1 MERDTSFGHWVYS
14 RRRELRLS
22 RVELAA
28 QVGCAAVTMRKIEED
43 ARRPSPQMAALLA
56 ERLGLAPPARAI
68 FVRVARGEL
77 NVEHLAAL
85 PLASPDSLPAP
96 ASAVQRERIPTPL
109 RTNLPAPLTSFV
121 GRETELAEIAAAVA
135 DHRLVTL
142 TGVGGVGKT
151 RLCIE
156 AGIRMVRGGS
166 ADIAPD
172 GVWLVELAA
181 LAEPTLV
188 APAIARAFRLHE
200 QPGRSA
206 LEQLQDHLA
215 DTQLLLILD
224 NCEHLV
230 DGCAT
235 VAEQLLL
242 RCWRLRIFATSREL
256 LRVPGEWAY
265 PVAPLALPALSE
277 TRPAQVLAAPAAQ
290 LFVARMDAG
299 RAPTEA
305 AGIVAIA
312 QICRQLDGIPLALE
326 LAAPLAQSLALPE
339 IARQLQDHLAILTN
353 AYRTAIP
360 RHQTMHS
367 ALVWSYRLLA
377 PAEQRL
383 LARCAVF
390 AGGWTPEA
398 AEAVCADGEPVRGRL
413 ERLAASSLALR
424 EGQGGQA
431 RYRLLEPV
439 RQFAQAQLAARGD
452 EEAAVC
458 GRHAAHFLSMLA
470 ARGADLKGARQIEA
484 LGEIAKES
492 ENVRAAWRW
501 ATEAGAIGLLAP
513 AVGALGLAYE
523 WLGRS
528 AEGLAAMGGAVDM
541 VSAAPL
547 APAELYAI
555 LLAGQARFA
564 FLLGDGAGAAG
575 LLTQAQIALDT
586 RGSGGAATDGAR
598 AEVLLHCGRCLASQ
612 DLVVARDALAQ
623 SQALFHALGDRWGEA
638 TSMAEMGLVANSL
651 HGNYAKAVRFLEQ
664 SVTLYRSLGDR
675 VGLSKALLYLS
686 QNHRYLNRVPESLAL
701 AREAYAIA
709 EELDNPRAIA
719 HAAGNLGSAL
729 EWSGDYD
736 ESYAMLH
743 RALAITY
750 DLGHRS
756 ELPAIYHALGLT
768 TLYLGRYVE
777 ARATYTTGLA
787 AAQAVDATLEA
798 GGLLFCLAMVALAEG
813 AYMEARAL
821 AEEAIAVN
829 RRIGDEFGLLIART
843 ICAFADYRLGDQARA
858 RASII
863 TALRTELLKR
873 NPMHWGFWLIA
884 LMLADDGAPERAAAT
899 FALAEQIR
907 HEDNVWAQDIVLRE
921 VRAII
926 AALPPDVAAAAQAR
940 WAGRDVWEA
949 AAELL
954 TELEAE
960 GWGVGGSEEP
970 ERTIAPRP

>member
-1 MERDTSFGHWVYS
+1 
-14 RRRELRLS
+14 
-22 RVELAA
+22 
-28 QVGCAAVTMRKIEED
+28 
-43 ARRPSPQMAALLA
+43 
-56 ERLGLAPPARAI
+56 
-68 FVRVARGEL
+68 
-77 NVEHLAAL
+77 
-85 PLASPDSLPAP
+85 
-96 ASAVQRERIPTPL
+96 
-109 RTNLPAPLTSFV
+109 
-121 GRETELAEIAAAVA
+121 
-135 DHRLVTL
+135 
-142 TGVGGVGKT
+142 
-151 RLCIE
+151 
-156 AGIRMVRGGS
+156 
-166 ADIAPD
+166 
-172 GVWLVELAA
+172 
-181 LAEPTLV
+181 
-188 APAIARAFRLHE
+188 
-200 QPGRSA
+200 
-206 LEQLQDHLA
+206 
-215 DTQLLLILD
+215 
-224 NCEHLV
+224 
-230 DGCAT
+230 
-235 VAEQLLL
+235 
-242 RCWRLRIFATSREL
+242 
-256 LRVPGEWAY
+256 
-265 PVAPLALPALSE
+265 
-277 TRPAQVLAAPAAQ
+277 
-290 LFVARMDAG
+290 
-299 RAPTEA
+299 
-305 AGIVAIA
+305 
-312 QICRQLDGIPLALE
+312 
-326 LAAPLAQSLALPE
+326 
-339 IARQLQDHLAILTN
+339 
-353 AYRTAIP
+353 
-360 RHQTMHS
+360 
-367 ALVWSYRLLA
+367 
-377 PAEQRL
+377 
-383 LARCAVF
+383 
-390 AGGWTPEA
+390 
-398 AEAVCADGEPVRGRL
+398 
-413 ERLAASSLALR
+413 
-424 EGQGGQA
+424 
-431 RYRLLEPV
+431 
-439 RQFAQAQLAARGD
+439 
-452 EEAAVC
+452 
-458 GRHAAHFLSMLA
+458 
-470 ARGADLKGARQIEA
+470 
-484 LGEIAKES
+484 
-492 ENVRAAWRW
+492 
-501 ATEAGAIGLLAP
+501 
-513 AVGALGLAYE
+513 
-523 WLGRS
+523 
-528 AEGLAAMGGAVDM
+528 
-541 VSAAPL
+541 
-547 APAELYAI
+547 
-555 LLAGQARFA
+555 
-564 FLLGDGAGAAG
+564 
-575 LLTQAQIALDT
+575 
-586 RGSGGAATDGAR
+586 
-598 AEVLLHCGRCLASQ
+598 
-612 DLVVARDALAQ
+612 
-623 SQALFHALGDRWGEA
+623 
-638 TSMAEMGLVANSL
+638 MAEMGLVANSL